1 MPGVSRAPRRPSRNP
16 RAIWQRRA
24 KPLPLIRPA
33 AGVFLANQG
42 LCGSIQTEADRRENF
57 LKFER
62 AFVSSPLTHSAG
74 SCNDGNFVCDSA
86 AGSIG
91 TGSCNGEKACDSAAG
106 AIGNSSCYGLY
117 ACRLAASS
125 IGAFSCNGDSACL
138 SADGAIGA
146 GSCYGD
152 SACSNAARAI
162 GVGSCFGTRA
172 CNYVFGSIGAGSCSG
187 NLACFWAEGSIGN
200 NSCHTVGTACRGQLT
215 NTFPVGDCQRNDSL
229 FTACVVSRARLPYV
243 SR

>member
-1 MPGVSRAPRRPSRNP
+1 MSRAPRRPSRNP

-146 GSCYGD
+146 GSC
-152 SACSNAARAI
+152 R
-162 GVGSCFGTRA
+162 
-172 CNYVFGSIGAGSCSG
+172 G

>member
-1 MPGVSRAPRRPSRNP
+1 MILGKQPTAASRIGPVLLLA
-16 RAIWQRRA
+16 
-24 KPLPLIRPA
+24 LIG
-33 AGVFLANQG
+33 AGVVALFAATNTASAQDANRANLPEVAIPLAKCTGTLACDGIVDQSQVG
-42 LCGSIQTEADRRENF
+42 D
-57 LKFER
+57 
-62 AFVSSPLTHSAG
+62 G
-74 SCNDGNFVCDSA
+74 SCLGPYSCQHTSPYTGTIGANSCINTQACRDAD
-86 AGSIG
+86 GSIG
-91 TGSCNGEKACDSAAG
+91 AN
-106 AIGNSSCYGLY
+106 
-117 ACRLAASS
+117 
-125 IGAFSCNGDSACL
+125 SCNGDSACL

-162 GVGSCFGTRA
+162 GAGSCFGTRA

-229 FTACVVSRARLPYV
+229 LTACVVSRARLPYV